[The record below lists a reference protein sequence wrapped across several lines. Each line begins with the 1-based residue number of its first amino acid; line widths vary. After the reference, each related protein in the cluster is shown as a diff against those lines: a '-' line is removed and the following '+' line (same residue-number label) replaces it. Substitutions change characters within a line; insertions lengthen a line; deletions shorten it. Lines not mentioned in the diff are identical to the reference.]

1 MNTQSATQQMQEFI
15 ACHPDTKSVANFK
28 PSPEIQRLDLK
39 FDLEKLREALHQV
52 LGINNWQGEGFHAMP
67 MTQRPGDTGASA
79 NDLSGRYYIRT
90 DDSYQ
95 EYAREDL
102 VDESAFSQ
110 LVPAFIGT
118 YFEHVHTELTK
129 RYPIGR
135 MRILMKEPLTSNSWH
150 RDPEPRIHIP
160 IYTNPGSIFIVNH
173 HVTHIPADGHAYFT
187 DTRAYHTA
195 VNGGETNR
203 VHIVAALAY
212 PPNDR

>member
-1 MNTQSATQQMQEFI
+1 MNPAADTQQMERLI
-15 ACHPDTKSVANFK
+15 AHKPDTESVANFK
-28 PSPEIQRLDLK
+28 PSPEIQQLDLQ
-39 FDLEKLREALHQV
+39 FDLTKLREALNQA
-52 LGINNWQGEGFHAMP
+52 LGTVSYSGEGFHALP
-67 MTQRPGDTGASA
+67 MTCRPGSDGFTA

-90 DDSYQ
+90 DDSYE

-110 LVPAFIGT
+110 LVPAFQGT
-118 YFEHVHTELTK
+118 YFEHVHQELSK

-160 IYTNPGSIFIVNH
+160 IYTNPGAIFIVNH
-173 HVTHIPADGHAYFT
+173 HVTHLPATGHAYFT

-212 PPNDR
+212 PES